1 MLLENIKLFDGVVV
15 DPTSSINNIVIY
27 NSVKV
32 SKRCS
37 LYGSKKYIL
46 EIGENSY
53 VGMNTII
60 NGYNSKVIIG
70 SNVSIA
76 QSVNIMADSGPNASL
91 EMQKFFPMHSGA
103 VTIGN
108 HCWIGANSIIM
119 PGVELGDFCVVA
131 ANSYVNKS
139 FEPYSVIGGNP
150 ATLIKKLK

>member
-91 EMQKFFPMHSGA
+91 EMQNFSLCTA
-103 VTIGN
+103 V
-108 HCWIGANSIIM
+108 
-119 PGVELGDFCVVA
+119 L
-131 ANSYVNKS
+131 
-139 FEPYSVIGGNP
+139 
-150 ATLIKKLK
+150 